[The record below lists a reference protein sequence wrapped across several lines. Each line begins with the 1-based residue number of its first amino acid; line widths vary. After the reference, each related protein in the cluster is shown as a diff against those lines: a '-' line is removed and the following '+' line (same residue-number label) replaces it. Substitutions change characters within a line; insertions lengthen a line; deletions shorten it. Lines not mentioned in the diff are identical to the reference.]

1 VDGVGARISGTAGR
15 LASTGL
21 VLGLVAGCA
30 STPKPAPSP
39 EAVRSEARNE
49 VLEAEQRWW
58 HAVSSGDVDHA
69 LRRFSDDTV
78 FETPDGSQV
87 HGRVALSTRLRRD
100 QHDRL
105 EVNGVPE
112 HVHVDSPDLVVV
124 TGTGRWTQGTAEPD
138 QSTTVRY
145 IDTWKWTGSSW
156 RLVSAAASPTTE
168 NPAST
173 KLVQQVLA
181 AWSKG
186 DWAGLQ
192 PLLAPGYRARSE
204 SRTEGGEL
212 RRRFET
218 FHRNWTAARFDI
230 EEQFAVGERIVTR
243 IRATLTEAGTGR
255 TVRYSGLDVSRV
267 VDGQLAD
274 HWDSW
279 EEVGPSG
286 AAPQPATPPP
296 PVETGSTTAPETPSA
311 SGSGSGVARE

>member
-1 VDGVGARISGTAGR
+1 MAGVLS
-15 LASTGL
+15 L
-21 VLGLVAGCA
+21 VSGCA
-30 STPKPAPSP
+30 STPQPAPSS
-39 EAVRSEARNE
+39 ADVRSG

-78 FETPDGSQV
+78 FETPDGSLV
-87 HGRVALSTRLRRD
+87 HGRIALSTRLRRD
-100 QHDRL
+100 LHDRL
-105 EVNGVPE
+105 EVDGVPE

-124 TGTGRWTQGTAEPD
+124 TGTGRWTPATPD
-138 QSTTVRY
+138 GEQSTRVRY

-173 KLVQQVLA
+173 QLVRQVLA

-186 DWAGLQ
+186 DWASLQ
-192 PLLAPGYRARSE
+192 PLLAPGYRAKSE
-204 SRTEGGEL
+204 KSTDGGEL

-218 FHRNWTAARFDI
+218 FHRTWSKARFDI
-230 EEQFAVGERIVTR
+230 EEQFAVGERIITR

-255 TVRYSGLDVSRV
+255 TVRYSGLDISRV

-279 EEVGPSG
+279 EEVGPTG
-286 AAPQPATPPP
+286 TAPEPATSPP
-296 PVETGSTTAPETPSA
+296 PVDTGSGTSPQTLAPVGR
-311 SGSGSGVARE
+311 GSDVARQ